1 MLARSVSIVHG
12 TNNVSCHGSTS
23 SKRHPC
29 SAGDRNLCIL
39 GRYRDYEGGPNA
51 PPGERELIGASGWRY
66 LVPYQED
73 LAAALGALRRQVF
86 VDGDYISPAEEG
98 YPEPASVEDLLL
110 EEYGYFIETNGT
122 HSILD
127 VIEVVPAE
135 DTDQLSGTIRPLT
148 SAETQQLFGTTEP
161 SHADYTRL
169 ADALL
174 FHKVG
179 LAERGTGRAVT
190 LWEDGVPTEIAFWGY
205 SGD

>member
-1 MLARSVSIVHG
+1 MTTKAAATG
-12 TNNVSCHGSTS
+12 N
-23 SKRHPC
+23 P
-29 SAGDRNLCIL
+29 
-39 GRYRDYEGGPNA
+39 
-51 PPGERELIGASGWRY
+51 PPGEKGTHGRIGLAIPC
-66 LVPYQED
+66 PYRKICTRS
-73 LAAALGALRRQVF
+73 ALCGGGLPTAIRVARPRR
-86 VDGDYISPAEEG
+86 G
-98 YPEPASVEDLLL
+98 PEPASVRISCF
-110 EEYGYFIETNGT
+110 EEYGHFIETNGT

-135 DTDQLSGTIRPLT
+135 DTDQLPGTIRPLT